1 MRIVLKLIWAAT
13 LAAFATLGNAQE
25 KAKSDVPDISIS
37 PVMLDSNNSTGA
49 TLGVEWLIK
58 GKVVSNNLSGSSK
71 ETKDT
76 FGDVA
81 EAVSKFEV
89 GYKFAGTA
97 AADEERNPKNFLEV
111 LLDAKWLYSAPA
123 GAVSGGLFGKY
134 EADQSLDNKQYV
146 YGVRLTVARLGL
158 AHKNRMDFIAL
169 DVNLGQVDP
178 GKDEARQAA
187 LGTANLDRYYRW
199 DVEFLYMYPIA
210 ARGLETLEYNYRYF
224 RETNPPL
231 PVEQAGLDRN
241 KLSTFRLGFRND
253 LFVAYSTGKLP
264 FDRQSDKIYEVGWS
278 YKYK

>member
-1 MRIVLKLIWAAT
+1 MRIVLKLIWAAS
-13 LAAFATLGNAQE
+13 LVAFATLGNAQE
-25 KAKSDVPDISIS
+25 KAKSDVPDIAIS

-76 FGDVA
+76 FDDV
-81 EAVSKFEV
+81 
-89 GYKFAGTA
+89 A

-178 GKDEARQAA
+178 SKDEARQAA